1 MYITCTERRNV
12 MIKVLNITS
21 DHNIG
26 GAGRCII
33 TFLENYDREKFDVKV
48 VLPKDSALI
57 PYIQATDTKCIET
70 EGITDTSFSKEA
82 VKNLMK
88 IFKEEKPDLIH
99 AHACLA
105 ARIAAKLCFIPVVS
119 TRHSV
124 FPNKKSI
131 TRGLGKLVAGTVNN
145 LTSNKIIAV
154 AQAAKDN
161 LTEIGVKDKKVI
173 VIKNGVKQLE
183 KYDENQMRQ
192 AKDFYGLKDEFVF
205 AMIARVE
212 AIKGHMY
219 FLEAASLVLKKY
231 QNVKFLICGTGAY
244 LDELKKRADE
254 LGLNE
259 KVLFTGYIK
268 DVTSV
273 MNVIDVNVN
282 ASYGTEATSLSLLEG
297 MSLGKPIVA
306 SCYGGNPELV
316 EEGVNGML
324 FETKNSAQLAEKMT
338 MLIEDKALYQRLSE
352 GAIRLYN
359 EKYTA
364 RINAQN
370 IENVYLQTIGGKTNV
385 RK

>member
-1 MYITCTERRNV
+1 

-26 GAGRCII
+26 GAGRCIL
-33 TFLENYDREKFDVKV
+33 TFLEHYDREKFDIKV
-48 VLPKDSALI
+48 VLPEGSALI
-57 PYIQATDTKCIET
+57 PYINATDTKCIET
-70 EGITDTSFSKEA
+70 GGMTDQSYSKEA
-82 VKNLMK
+82 VKNLK
-88 IFKEEKPDLIH
+88 RIFKEEKPDLIH
-99 AHACLA
+99 AHACLS
-105 ARIAAKLCFIPVVS
+105 ARIAAKMCKIPVVS

-124 FPNKKSI
+124 FPNKPSHTK
-131 TRGLGKLVAGTVNN
+131 GLGKLIAGTVNN
-145 LTSNKIIAV
+145 LTSDRIIAV

-161 LTEIGVKDKKVI
+161 LTEIGVKDKKII
-173 VIKNGVKQLE
+173 VIKNGVKQVE
-183 KYDENQMRQ
+183 KYSTGELVQ
-192 AKDFYGLKDEFVF
+192 AKNFYGLKDEFVF

-219 FLEAASLVLKKY
+219 FLEAAKIVLKKHE
-231 QNVKFLICGTGAY
+231 NVKFMICGTGAY
-244 LDELKKRADE
+244 LEELQKKSDE

-297 MSLGKPIVA
+297 MSLGKPIIA

-316 EEGVNGML
+316 IDGVNGML
-324 FETKNSAQLAEKMT
+324 FETKNSSELAEKM
-338 MLIEDKALYQRLSE
+338 LEIIENKELYDTLSK
-352 GAIRLYN
+352 GAEKLYN

-364 RINAQN
+364 RINAEN
-370 IENVYLQTIGGKTNV
+370 IENVYLQTIGGRKNV
-385 RK
+385 